1 MLERFIE
8 TVLTASTQMRQ
19 AFRQMGR
26 EQTLEERPGS
36 LDFVNTF
43 CNLLELVLKTTE
55 VFGRPWGYVVLG
67 AGNVVFLF
75 IVTFVWNRC
84 RAGQG
89 IINVITNLCNAKTCG
104 RRCWQRQRSVS
115 KMPGDKGV

>member
-89 IINVITNLCNAKTCG
+89 IINVITNLCNAKTC
-104 RRCWQRQRSVS
+104 WQRQRSVS